1 MADTAKQQVGKL
13 GEEVAA
19 NFLLQQ
25 GYQIVDRNYWQKWGE
40 IDIVAKKGAELR
52 FVEVKTVTRGTLL
65 VGDTYEPEDNLHPWK
80 LRRLARV
87 IETYLAAKKIP
98 DEVDWQVDAIS
109 VYLDHNGQELKIEWL
124 KDILL

>member
-1 MADTAKQQVGKL
+1 
-13 GEEVAA
+13 
-19 NFLLQQ
+19 
-25 GYQIVDRNYWQKWGE
+25 
-40 IDIVAKKGAELR
+40 
-52 FVEVKTVTRGTLL
+52 VEVKTVTRGTLL